1 MHLPEAQRRWAYGVV
16 IAALAVLA
24 FYGVL
29 ELEGI
34 ALWSVLAAAVLG
46 IPAQSL
52 ALSNVGAEPEAY
64 EGRPRVE

>member
-1 MHLPEAQRRWAYGVV
+1 MHLTEQQRRWAYGVV

-29 ELEGI
+29 ELDGI
-34 ALWSVLAAAVLG
+34 ALWTVLAAAVLG

-52 ALSNVGAEPEAY
+52 ALSNVGVVPEAY
-64 EGRPRVE
+64 EGRHRVE